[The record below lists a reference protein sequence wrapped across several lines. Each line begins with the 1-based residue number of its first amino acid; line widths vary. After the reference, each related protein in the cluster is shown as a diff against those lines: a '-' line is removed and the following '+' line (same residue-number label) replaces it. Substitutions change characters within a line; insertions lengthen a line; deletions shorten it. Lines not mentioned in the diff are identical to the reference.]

1 MCNQKEMQ
9 MSRKPFKVWAV
20 IRLLV
25 LAFGALVASTAV
37 AGASTRTS
45 AGSSPVVPVATGA
58 VRGMTVGGVN
68 EFLGIPYAAPPV
80 GSLRWQPP
88 QRAASWTGVRQAT
101 TYGPNCPQTA
111 TPFGL
116 ASTSENCLYLNV
128 YAPAGSPNQ
137 MAKHPVMVWIH
148 GGGLWLGESQDV
160 DPATLAAKGTVVI
173 TINYRL
179 GALGFLAHPA
189 LTRAAPEARQA
200 ITASWTN
207 RRRCAGFSTTSLSSV
222 GIPTMS
228 RLPANPP
235 VERLF
240 WHNSYLLQPE
250 ACSSVPSWRAG
261 PSR

>member
-58 VRGMTVGGVN
+58 VSGMTVGGVN

-160 DPATLAAKGTVVI
+160 DPAALAAKGTVVI

-189 LTRAAPEARQA
+189 LASSPGGSAGDYGFMDQQAALRWVQHNIAQFGGNPNNVTIAGESAGGTSVLAQLVSPAARGLFQRAIVE
-200 ITASWTN
+200 S
-207 RRRCAGFSTTSLSSV
+207 GSS
-222 GIPTMS
+222 S
-228 RLPANPP
+228 R
-235 VERLF
+235 
-240 WHNSYLLQPE
+240 
-250 ACSSVPSWRAG
+250 
-261 PSR
+261 